1 MGLLVRIGL
10 CFLGAALA
18 LSPVRLAAAPDTG
31 ALSVEASRLAQQFV
45 GRLKPQLK
53 RAMAEGG
60 PTRAI
65 EVCAD
70 IAPSIADA
78 LSAESG
84 WLVKRVSLKSRNA
97 SRAVPDQWEEA
108 VLVEFD
114 RRQAAGEAPADLHFG
129 EVTGGQYRYL
139 QAQGVEPLCL
149 VCHGKGLADDVQLTL
164 EQYYP
169 DDWATGY
176 KLGEVRGAISLSKG
190 L

>member
-1 MGLLVRIGL
+1 MHRLLVL
-10 CFLGAALA
+10 SLFLASTTAVLANEPENAALE
-18 LSPVRLAAAPDTG
+18 L
-31 ALSVEASRLAQQFV
+31 EASQLAQQFV
-45 GRLKPQLK
+45 GQLKPQLK
-53 RAMAEGG
+53 QAMTEGG

-65 EVCAD
+65 EVCASVAPK
-70 IAPSIADA
+70 IANS

-97 SRAVPDQWEEA
+97 SRAQPDKWERA
-108 VLVEFD
+108 VLLQFD
-114 RRQAAGEAPADLHFG
+114 TRQAAGETPADINYGETLH
-129 EVTGGQYRYL
+129 VQYRYM

-149 VCHGKGLADDVQLTL
+149 ACHGQDLSQPVRTTL

-176 KLGEVRGAISLSKG
+176 SLGQVRGAISLSKS